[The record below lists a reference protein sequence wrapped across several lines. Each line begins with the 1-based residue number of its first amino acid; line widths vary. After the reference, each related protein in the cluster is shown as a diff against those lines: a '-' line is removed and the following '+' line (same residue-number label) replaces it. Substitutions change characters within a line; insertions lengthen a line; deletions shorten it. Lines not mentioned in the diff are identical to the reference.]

1 MRRRHR
7 VPRHPRGAMLRA
19 RGCVRRRARS
29 GDAAMNPSAADASDT
44 DTTGVLQPYVPRL
57 VRYWD
62 EETPGRLHQ
71 AVEGTMVL
79 VDISGFTRMS
89 ERLARHG
96 NVGAEEVTE
105 VIDGTFDR
113 LLPAAY
119 AFGANLLKFGG
130 DAQLL
135 LFTGEDH
142 HLRAAAAAHDMRAE
156 LRRIDGFATSAGTV
170 SLRMS
175 VGIHSGTFDFF
186 LVGGSHREFIVAGPA
201 ATRTVQME
209 GAASAS
215 QIMLSPETAGLLPRA
230 CVGAA
235 RGPGRLLRRAPHVE
249 QSGFLA
255 ARTPTVDLEQFIPVG
270 LRQTLLSGTIDP
282 EHRPAA
288 IAFLHYVDFDR
299 LVADDPDHAASVLDE
314 LVTEVQ
320 QHADAHG
327 VTFLATDIAPDGGK
341 IILTAGVPDT
351 AGNNEEQML
360 LAARDIRVGAP
371 AELPVQIGISWGHVF
386 AGAVG
391 PAYRRTYTI
400 MGDAVNLAARIMDK
414 APLGEVYATRDVV
427 DGSRTTFEVRAPEP
441 FTVKG
446 KQKPIQALSV
456 GDPEGSRIAGRAAS
470 TPLVGRDAE
479 LALLTGAWADARAGR
494 GGVVDVTADVGMGKS
509 RLLHELLETT
519 QPDRV
524 ITAECRL
531 YQTATPY
538 FPFRTLLRSAWGLEG
553 LDPEATADALAEL
566 VRTRAPDLLPW
577 LALIATPLGLTLPE
591 SPEVAQL
598 DDQFRPQRTRSAVST
613 LLRATNDRPTLF
625 LIEEGQWMDEASG
638 ELLTALISGIEP
650 MPWLIIVSRQPG
662 GQGYVPVDSAVV
674 THVELQPLDIAHAR
688 ELIQRATAGTPL
700 LPSQVD
706 TLAARAEGSPLFL
719 LELLQVLRADAA
731 VDYLPQSVE
740 GLIGARID
748 RLPPADRN
756 LLRRLAVLGT
766 GFRQEHIPAVLGS
779 AAAEPSRQVKTL
791 RRLGGFLSVDA
802 SGWVQFQHSL
812 IRDVAYAGLPFKTR
826 RELHAH
832 VGDAIA
838 GSSADHPSG
847 QVELLSIHY
856 SEAHRWPEAWAS
868 SREAGERAKEIYAN
882 LEAATF
888 YRRALNAS
896 RYVPDLAP
904 AQVADVSEALGDVLE
919 LAGLFEQSVEA
930 YRQASRLV
938 REDPIRSA
946 DVLLKR
952 ARARARTGSY
962 VTAYRDLTIGRHLVA
977 EIGSAEALRATAR
990 LNALNA
996 QIRQLQ
1002 EHMPAAVRLAEQA
1015 MVEAEASGEREALA
1029 RSYQVLDAAYVML
1042 GQSSKAVYGERAL
1055 AIYEE
1060 LGDLPGTAVVTNNL
1074 GGQAYWQGKWEDAV
1088 GFYARARD
1096 AFLRA
1101 GNEAEAATCGAN
1113 IGEVLVSQARFDE
1126 AEDVLV
1132 PSVRVL
1138 RAHGLVDAAIFAE
1151 IQLARLQLLRGDD
1164 GAMERMVVIRAEAV
1178 RTGQVQSAIEAGIL
1192 VAHGLVLAGRPE
1204 DALDTLAETEHGAGG
1219 EAELYGSTIA
1229 RTRALALAA
1238 LGRTAEAREAVS
1250 GGLAQA
1256 REQGL
1261 AFEVAQLQLIEADLI
1276 EDPAAAEPIRA
1287 EAERLLGELGV
1298 VSTTPNLRG

>member
-1 MRRRHR
+1 MNAT
-7 VPRHPRGAMLRA
+7 GRA
-19 RGCVRRRARS
+19 
-29 GDAAMNPSAADASDT
+29 ASDP
-44 DTTGVLQPYVPRL
+44 DGVDVLQPYVPRM

-62 EETPGRLHQ
+62 DETPGRRHRS
-71 AVEGTMVL
+71 VHGTMAL

-89 ERLARHG
+89 ERLARYG

-142 HLRAAAAAHDMRAE
+142 HLRAAAAAHDMRSE
-156 LRRIDGFATSAGTV
+156 LRRIDGFATSAGNV

-175 VGIHSGTFDFF
+175 IGVHSGTFDFF
-186 LVGGSHREFIVAGPA
+186 LVGGSHREFIVAGPG
-201 ATRTVQME
+201 ATRTVEME
-209 GAASAS
+209 GAATAS
-215 QIMLSPETAGLLPRA
+215 QILLSPETAALLPRSS
-230 CVGAA
+230 VGAV
-235 RGPGRLLRRAPHVE
+235 RGPGRLLRHRPEVE

-255 ARTPTVDLEQFIPVG
+255 AESPEVDLRQFVPVG
-270 LRQTLLSGTIDP
+270 LRRTLQSGTIDP

-288 IAFLHYVDFDR
+288 IAFLHYAGFDR
-299 LVADDPDHAASVLDE
+299 LVADDPEHAAEVLDD
-314 LVTEVQ
+314 LVAEVQ
-320 QHADAHG
+320 RCVDDHG

-360 LAARDIRVGAP
+360 LTAREIRHGAP
-371 AELPVQIGISWGHVF
+371 KDLPVRLGITSGHVF

-400 MGDAVNLAARIMDK
+400 MGDAVNLAARIMAA
-414 APLGEVYATRDVV
+414 APAGEAFVTSNVLEA
-427 DGSRTTFEVRAPEP
+427 SRTTFRITECEP
-441 FTVKG
+441 FPVKG
-446 KQKPIQALSV
+446 KQQPVQAYSV
-456 GDPEGSRIAGRAAS
+456 GEPRGSRANEQFGG
-470 TPLVGRDAE
+470 TPLIGRDAE
-479 LALLTGAWADARAGR
+479 LAVLTGAWADAREGR
-494 GGVVDVTADVGMGKS
+494 GRMIDVTGDVGMGKS
-509 RLLHELLETT
+509 RLLAELRATARPE
-519 QPDRV
+519 RV

-531 YQTATPY
+531 YQKATPY
-538 FPFRTLLRSAWGLEG
+538 FPFRTLLRAAWGLEG
-553 LDPEATADALAEL
+553 LDPEATRAALAEL
-566 VRTRAPDLLPW
+566 VRTHAPDLEPW
-577 LALIATPLGLTLPE
+577 LALIGTPLGLTLPE

-598 DDQFRPQRTRSAVST
+598 DDQFRPARTRAAVAQ
-613 LLRATNDRPTLF
+613 LLRATVRQPTLL
-625 LIEEGQWMDEASG
+625 LIEEGQWMDEASRD
-638 ELLTALISGIEP
+638 LLGTLIAQVEDV
-650 MPWLIIVSRQPG
+650 PWLIIVSRQPG
-662 GQGYVPVDSAVV
+662 DQGFVADEGPAVAHVD
-674 THVELQPLDIAHAR
+674 LPPLDVAQAT
-688 ELIQRATAGTPL
+688 ELIQRATVGTPL
-700 LPSQVD
+700 LPNQVAA
-706 TLAARAEGSPLFL
+706 LAARAEGSPLFL
-719 LELLQVLRADAA
+719 LELLQVLRGGAA
-731 VDYLPQSVE
+731 VDYLPQSIE
-740 GLIGARID
+740 GLIAARID

-756 LLRRLAVLGT
+756 LLRRLAVLGA
-766 GFRQEHIPAVLGS
+766 GFRQEHMPAVLG
-779 AAAEPSRQVKTL
+779 AIVTDVGRQVTTL
-791 RRLGGFLSVDA
+791 RRLSGFLSVDR

-826 RELHAH
+826 RELHAQ

-838 GSSADHPSG
+838 AASAGNTSG

-856 SEAHRWPEAWAS
+856 SEAHRWPEAWSS
-868 SREAGERAKEIYAN
+868 SRDAGKHAKEIYAN

-888 YRRALNAS
+888 YRRAMNAS
-896 RYVPDLAP
+896 RYVADLAP

-919 LAGLFEQSVEA
+919 QAGLFEESVEA
-930 YRQASRLV
+930 YRQAGRLV

-946 DVLLKR
+946 GVLLKR
-952 ARARARTGSY
+952 ARARARTGAY
-962 VTAYRDLTIGRHLVA
+962 AAAYRDLTTGRRLVA
-977 EIGSAEALRATAR
+977 EIGSAEALGATAR

-1074 GGQAYWQGKWEDAV
+1074 GGQAYWQGRWEDAV

-1113 IGEVLVSQARFDE
+1113 IGEVLVSQARFAE
-1126 AEDVLV
+1126 AEEVLV

-1151 IQLARLQLLRGDD
+1151 IQLARLLLLRGDD
-1164 GAMERMVVIRAEAV
+1164 GALERLVSIHAEAV
-1178 RTGQVQSAIEAGIL
+1178 RTGQVQSAIEAAIL
-1192 VAHGLVLAGRPE
+1192 VAHGLVLDGRPE
-1204 DALDTLAETEHGAGG
+1204 EALGTLAEAEEGAGG

-1238 LGRTAEAREAVS
+1238 LGRAAEARDVVAV
-1250 GGLAQA
+1250 GLAQA

-1261 AFEVAQLQLIEADLI
+1261 EFEIAQLRIIEADLS
-1276 EDPAAAEPIRA
+1276 EDPSAARMIRA
-1287 EAERLLGELGV
+1287 EAEEVLRGLGV
-1298 VSTTPNLRG
+1298 VGTTPNPRG

>member
-1 MRRRHR
+1 
-7 VPRHPRGAMLRA
+7 
-19 RGCVRRRARS
+19 
-29 GDAAMNPSAADASDT
+29 MNAPGSPADT
-44 DTTGVLQPYVPRL
+44 GTTGVLQPYVPRL

-62 EETPGRLHQ
+62 AEHPGLLHQ

-96 NVGAEEVTE
+96 DVGAEEVTE

-142 HLRAAAAAHDMRAE
+142 HLRAAVAAHDMRAE
-156 LRRIDGFATSAGTV
+156 LRRIDGFATSAGNV

-175 VGIHSGTFDFF
+175 VGIHSGSFDFF
-186 LVGGSHREFIVAGPA
+186 LVGGSHREFIVAGPG

-209 GAASAS
+209 GAATAS
-215 QIMLSPETAGLLPRA
+215 QILLSPETAALLPRSS
-230 CVGAA
+230 VGAV
-235 RGPGRLLRRAPHVE
+235 RGPGRLLRRGPQVE

-255 ARTPTVDLEQFIPVG
+255 AESPEVDLRQFVPVG
-270 LRQTLLSGTIDP
+270 LRRTLESGTIDP

-288 IAFLHYVDFDR
+288 IAFLHYAGFDR
-299 LVADDPDHAASVLDE
+299 LVAEDPTHAAGVLDE
-314 LVTEVQ
+314 LVAEVQ
-320 QHADAHG
+320 RCADDRG

-360 LAARDIRVGAP
+360 LAARAIRHAAP
-371 AELPVQIGISWGHVF
+371 RDLPVRMGITSGHVF

-400 MGDAVNLAARIMDK
+400 MGDAVNLAARIMAA
-414 APLGEVYATRDVV
+414 APAGEVFVTSDVLEA
-427 DGSRTTFEVRAPEP
+427 SRTTFRITECEP
-441 FTVKG
+441 FAVKG
-446 KQKPIQALSV
+446 KQQPVQAYSV
-456 GDPEGSRIAGRAAS
+456 GEPRGSRTGEQFGA
-470 TPLVGRDAE
+470 TPLIGRDAE
-479 LALLTGAWADARAGR
+479 LAILTGAWADAREGR
-494 GGVVDVTADVGMGKS
+494 GRMIDVTADVGMGKS
-509 RLLHELLETT
+509 RLLAELLAAAKPE
-519 QPDRV
+519 RV

-531 YQTATPY
+531 YQLATPY
-538 FPFRTLLRSAWGLEG
+538 FPFRSLLRAAWKLEG
-553 LDPEATADALAEL
+553 LDQESTGVALAEV
-566 VRTRAPDLLPW
+566 VRTHAPGLEPW
-577 LALIATPLGLTLPE
+577 LALIGTPLGLTLPE
-591 SPEVAQL
+591 SAEVAQL
-598 DDQFRPQRTRSAVST
+598 DDQFRPARTRSAIAE
-613 LLRATNDRPTLF
+613 LLRATVREPTLF
-625 LIEEGQWMDEASG
+625 LIEEGQWMDEASRD
-638 ELLTALISGIEP
+638 LLGALIAEVEDV
-650 MPWLIIVSRQPG
+650 PWLVIVSRQPG
-662 GQGYVPVDSAVV
+662 DQGFVAAEGPAV
-674 THVELQPLDIAHAR
+674 THVDLPPLDLAQATV
-688 ELIQRATAGTPL
+688 LIQRATLGTPL
-700 LPSQVD
+700 LPNQVAA
-706 TLAARAEGSPLFL
+706 LAARAEGSPLFL
-719 LELLQVLRADAA
+719 LELLQVLRAGAA
-731 VDYLPQSVE
+731 VDYLPQSIE
-740 GLIGARID
+740 GLIAARID
-748 RLPPADRN
+748 RLPPAERN
-756 LLRRLAVLGT
+756 LLRRLAVLGA
-766 GFRQEHIPAVLGS
+766 GFRQEHMPAVLGVT
-779 AAAEPSRQVKTL
+779 ATDVGRQVKIL

-802 SGWVQFQHSL
+802 NGWVQFQHSL

-826 RELHAH
+826 RALHAQ

-838 GSSADHPSG
+838 ASSADHPSG

-856 SEAHRWPEAWAS
+856 SEAHRWPEAWTS
-868 SREAGERAKEIYAN
+868 SRDAGEHAKEIYAN

-919 LAGLFEQSVEA
+919 QAGMFEESVDA
-930 YRQASRLV
+930 YRQAGRLV
-938 REDPIRSA
+938 RDRPIRSA

-952 ARARARTGSY
+952 ARARARTGAY
-962 VTAYRDLTIGRHLVA
+962 APAYRDLTIGRRLVA
-977 EIGSAEALRATAR
+977 EIGSDEALRATAR
-990 LNALNA
+990 LDALNA

-1042 GQSSKAVYGERAL
+1042 GHSAKAVYGERAL

-1074 GGQAYWQGKWEDAV
+1074 GGQAYWQGEWEEAV
-1088 GFYARARD
+1088 GYYARARD

-1113 IGEVLVSQARFDE
+1113 IGEVLVSQARFGD
-1126 AEDVLV
+1126 AEEVLV

-1151 IQLARLQLLRGDD
+1151 IQLARLHLLRGDD
-1164 GAMERMVVIRAEAV
+1164 GAMERLVALRAEAV
-1178 RTGQVQSAIEAGIL
+1178 RTGQVQSAIEAAIL
-1192 VAHGLVLAGRPE
+1192 VAHGLVLAGDPQE
-1204 DALDTLAETEHGAGG
+1204 ALDTLAETEQRAGG

-1229 RTRALALAA
+1229 RTRGLALAA
-1238 LGRTAEAREAVS
+1238 LGRTEEARDAVAS
-1250 GGLAQA
+1250 GLAQA

-1261 AFEVAQLQLIEADLI
+1261 AFEVAQLRLIEADLT
-1276 EDPAAAEPIRA
+1276 EDVSAAHAIRE
-1287 EAERLLGELGV
+1287 EAEEVLRGLGV
-1298 VSTTPNLRG
+1298 VGTAPSPRG